1 MRLSWYA
8 DTGVAVFS
16 IWQGGTCT
24 GTFRVPIADLPR
36 LVDALQRGPGG
47 ATAPGADVPGTGA
60 RQIPGTGTGPGPTMT
75 GGPPSH
81 ASGPVPGGPG
91 GDPLAGSAPA
101 GYSGAAAH
109 ADAGQYAGQYD
120 SLAGYGAPDRQP
132 ERPDPGAHGGYPDPA
147 GRGGYADPP
156 QPGGLGGA
164 PPGPPPGGYD
174 GYPDPAGPLGQAGS
188 GGYPDPGQAAYG
200 GYPDP
205 GEHRRP
211 VAAAG
216 PGHHGSY
223 PDAAAYGGYP
233 DPDDYRS
240 QAEPV
245 SPARGYPQTASYGGF
260 PDPGDNSGQ
269 ASAQGR
275 GYPETGEYSSPR
287 YADPPGPAS
296 YPAAAPYGGYPDPGL
311 PPAGVPPTPPQD
323 HTSLMP
329 AQPDVPARGAHALE
343 PGTPTA
349 GMPAVTGGPGGSPRR
364 GSNGPP
370 YPPDPYLDGEL
381 PVSGDRSAAGWPAD
395 DRSTGQRPVPQRPA
409 KSGSRRS
416 EDDSAR
422 ELPYGYPP
430 AVGR

>member
-36 LVDALQRGPGG
+36 LVDALQRGPAG
-47 ATAPGADVPGTGA
+47 AAAPGADVPGTGA
-60 RQIPGTGTGPGPTMT
+60 RQIPGTGTGADTAMAGGSGGQPSRAGGSVPG
-75 GGPPSH
+75 
-81 ASGPVPGGPG
+81 APGGP
-91 GDPLAGSAPA
+91 LATGAAPA
-101 GYSGAAAH
+101 AGYPGAAAY
-109 ADAGQYAGQYD
+109 ADAGQPG
-120 SLAGYGAPDRQP
+120 SLPAYGGRPTGPPQP
-132 ERPDPGAHGGYPDPA
+132 EGYGGYPDPA
-147 GRGGYADPP
+147 A
-156 QPGGLGGA
+156 
-164 PPGPPPGGYD
+164 
-174 GYPDPAGPLGQAGS
+174 PLGQAGYADP
-188 GGYPDPGQAAYG
+188 GGYPDPGYPDPGDRGRPPETVAAAYG

-211 VAAAG
+211 AG
-216 PGHHGSY
+216 STGSGSHSSY

-233 DPDDYRS
+233 DPDNYGRQADPGAYPHTGDYS
-240 QAEPV
+240 QFTEPV
-245 SPARGYPQTASYGGF
+245 SPARGYPQTASYGGY
-260 PDPGDNSGQ
+260 PDPGDSSGH
-269 ASAQGR
+269 AGSQGR
-275 GYPETGEYSSPR
+275 GYPETGEYSRHR
-287 YADPPGPAS
+287 YADPAGPGS

-311 PPAGVPPTPPQD
+311 PPAAIPPLPQQD

-349 GMPAVTGGPGGSPRR
+349 GMPAVTGGSGGSSRR

-381 PVSGDRSAAGWPAD
+381 PVSGDRSAADWPAD

-409 KSGSRRS
+409 TSGSRRS

-430 AVGR
+430 PVGR